1 MTSTPPG
8 RTMVVWTPKPAASG
22 SPRNSIPLARRSATV
37 AWMSSHMNDSW
48 CSVPS
53 PGWTPSS
60 AGGRAKISQPPPAS
74 TELKPNVS
82 PSTPRSASASGLNRM
97 TWAPVMAMESMYE
110 GGRGVAERGTT
121 SPLSVFGPDQPLAH
135 AVVVAIRAGDL
146 EALGRLLREHPELA
160 TGWVGPAVV
169 GPDDRTGARSLLHV
183 AADWPGHYPN
193 GAATVALLVVAGA
206 DVNARFTGG
215 HSETPLHWAAS
226 SDDVDVLD
234 ALLDA
239 GADIEAPGAVIA
251 GGTPV
256 SDAVAFAQWRAAR
269 RLIERGARTR
279 LPEAAALGLIDRV
292 EAAWASSEGPSPD
305 EVTAA
310 FWYACHGGSQAA
322 AEYLLERGAEI
333 NWVSSWDELTPLDAA
348 RRSEHDDLVAWLRQ
362 RGGKSVAEL
371 RPTA

>member
-1 MTSTPPG
+1 M
-8 RTMVVWTPKPAASG
+8 
-22 SPRNSIPLARRSATV
+22 
-37 AWMSSHMNDSW
+37 
-48 CSVPS
+48 
-53 PGWTPSS
+53 
-60 AGGRAKISQPPPAS
+60 
-74 TELKPNVS
+74 
-82 PSTPRSASASGLNRM
+82 
-97 TWAPVMAMESMYE
+97 
-110 GGRGVAERGTT
+110 
-121 SPLSVFGPDQPLAH
+121 
-135 AVVVAIRAGDL
+135 
-146 EALGRLLREHPELA
+146 
-160 TGWVGPAVV
+160 V

-206 DVNARFTGG
+206 DVNARFTGR

-226 SDDVDVLD
+226 SDDMDVLD